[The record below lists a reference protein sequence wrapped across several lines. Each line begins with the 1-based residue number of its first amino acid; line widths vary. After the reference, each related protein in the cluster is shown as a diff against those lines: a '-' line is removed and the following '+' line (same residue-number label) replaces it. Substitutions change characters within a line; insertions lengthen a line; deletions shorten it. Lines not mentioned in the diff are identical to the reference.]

1 MAVNGQEK
9 IGDKPREYLYHQAV
23 LASGKKMIDLEM
35 SLPPAEE
42 FLNFPAEHINIRHL
56 FCGEIKTVGDDPVSF
71 IVNDIPNEPNGL
83 LSLIDTLCAQ

>member
-42 FLNFPAEHINIRHL
+42 FLNFPAEHINISNL
-56 FCGEIKTVGDDPVSF
+56 FRSEIETVGGNPIGFV
-71 IVNDIPNEPNGL
+71 VNDIPNEPNSF
-83 LSLIDTLCAQ
+83 LSLVDAWRAK